1 MILCRHNSG
10 TDIDE
15 SMIWAY
21 DGPMGLWAYDN
32 LMSRDV
38 SVCLEAQ
45 EMPRASCPPLH
56 GEERL
61 GHLGQLSLSLGSRT
75 VPRFVVSFHVHSM
88 SLPCSPGNFRKL
100 SRRNIKWST
109 GNRSMRQQI

>member
-61 GHLGQLSLSLGSRT
+61 GHLGQLSLSLSVPERSQGSWY
-75 VPRFVVSFHVHSM
+75 HSM
-88 SLPCSPGNFRKL
+88 SIPCPFHVLQETSGN
-100 SRRNIKWST
+100 
-109 GNRSMRQQI
+109 

>member
-1 MILCRHNSG
+1 M
-10 TDIDE
+10 
-15 SMIWAY
+15 
-21 DGPMGLWAYDN
+21 MGLWAYDN

-38 SVCLEAQ
+38 SLCLEAQ

-61 GHLGQLSLSLGSRT
+61 ESLESLGHLGHLGQLSLSLDSRT
-75 VPRFVVSFHVHSM
+75 VPRFVVSFQVRSM
-88 SLPCSPGNFRKL
+88 SLPCSLGNFRKL
-100 SRRNIKWST
+100 SRMNIKWST